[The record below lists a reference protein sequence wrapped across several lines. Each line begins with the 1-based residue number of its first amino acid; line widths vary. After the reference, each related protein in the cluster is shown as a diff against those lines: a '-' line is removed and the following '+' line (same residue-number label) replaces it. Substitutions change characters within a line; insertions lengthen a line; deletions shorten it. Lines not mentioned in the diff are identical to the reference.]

1 MSDFVVETYDI
12 TKSYGDNVA
21 VDHLNL
27 RVRRGEVY
35 GFLGPNGAGKTTTL
49 RLLLG
54 LARPTSGGASVLG
67 RAPGSSVSIA
77 RIGALIESP
86 GFYPGLSGRDNL
98 RVLAHHSGTPRQRI
112 DSVLEEVGLMNR
124 AKDRFATYS
133 QGMKQRLGVAAALL
147 KDPELLILDE
157 PTNGLDP
164 AGIAEMRTFIRRL
177 GHGRRTV
184 LLSSHLM
191 AEVEQICDRAGVISQ
206 GVLVKE
212 GTVDELRGGHV
223 LRVVAKPLE
232 EARRVVEG
240 LPEVESVATADGA
253 LQVTTDLAA
262 APAINRVLV
271 NAGIAVSE
279 LVADRASL
287 EEVFLELTHAKKEE

>member
-1 MSDFVVETYDI
+1 VSDFVVETYDI
-12 TKSYGDNVA
+12 TKTYGDNLA

-54 LARPTSGGASVLG
+54 LAKPTSGGAAVLG
-67 RAPGSSVSIA
+67 RAPGSSESIA

-98 RVLAHHSGTPRQRI
+98 RVLAHHSGTPRQRVE
-112 DSVLEEVGLMNR
+112 SVLEEVGLTDR
-124 AKDRFATYS
+124 SKDRFATYS

-164 AGIAEMRTFIRRL
+164 AGIAEMRSFIRRL

-191 AEVEQICDRAGVISQ
+191 AEVEQVCDRAGVISR
-206 GVLVKE
+206 GVLLKE
-212 GTVDELRGGHV
+212 GTVDELRGESV
-223 LRVVAKPLE
+223 LRVVARPLAD
-232 EARRVVEG
+232 ARHVVEG
-240 LPEVESVATADGA
+240 LPEVESVATVDGA
-253 LQVTTDLAA
+253 LRVTTDLAA
-262 APAINRVLV
+262 APVINRVLV

-287 EEVFLELTHAKKEE
+287 EEVFLELTHEGKDE